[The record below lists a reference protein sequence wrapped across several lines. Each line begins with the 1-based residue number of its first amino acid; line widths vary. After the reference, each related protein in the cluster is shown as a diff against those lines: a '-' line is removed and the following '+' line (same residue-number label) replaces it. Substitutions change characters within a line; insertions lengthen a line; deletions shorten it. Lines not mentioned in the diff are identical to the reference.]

1 MTNMKKFKYT
11 ITDELG
17 IHARPA
23 GLLVK
28 AASGFQS
35 EITLEK
41 EGRSASAK
49 KLFAIMSLGARKGS
63 VIQVTVEGPDEDTAA
78 EAVKQFLEENL

>member
-1 MTNMKKFKYT
+1 METVKYT

-28 AASGFQS
+28 AASAYSCATKIGTQ
-35 EITLEK
+35 EK
-41 EGRSASAK
+41 MVDAK
-49 KLFAIMSLGARKGS
+49 RIMGVMSLGAKQGHE
-63 VIQVTVEGPDEDTAA
+63 ITLTFEGEDEAA
-78 EAVKQFLEENL
+78 AAAAMETFLKVSL